1 MTLYTKTDI
10 AEKLST
16 AYSRVTKTIKM
27 LGLQGQYE
35 GGRKDYLLY
44 TKEQVEQI
52 RQALRSEPVEVKAPV
67 VAAVRSIEELKELHP
82 LVTDERFLKDG
93 FFPNVIPNCFEE

>member
-10 AEKLST
+10 AEKLSVS
-16 AYSRVTKTIKM
+16 YSRVVKTVNDLNMK
-27 LGLQGQYE
+27 GQKAE
-35 GGRKDYLLY
+35 GRSYNHQLY

-52 RQALRSEPVEVKAPV
+52 RQALITVEDTKAPV
-67 VAAVRSIEELKELHP
+67 QTSAEELKALHP